1 MGILALLGGAAIC
14 GSLSYEIV
22 ERDGSNKRPRRTFR

>member
-14 GSLSYEIV
+14 GGLSYAIV
-22 ERDGSNKRPRRTFR
+22 DEKRKKGR